1 MKEIITV
8 FTMLAFSFTSFS
20 QTCEE
25 REQKLLE
32 SIGTLSAG
40 FFYNTYGLIG
50 SLADGYEHDAY
61 SASTVTDLLNAQNK
75 LAGNMII
82 YLEKMVSDNI
92 LKDQEDKDYVT
103 SSANLLK
110 GFKTQIGLLLTL
122 VNSKTQKNI
131 NAYEEQRN
139 KNWKE
144 LSRMMGIDE

>member
-1 MKEIITV
+1 
-8 FTMLAFSFTSFS
+8 
-20 QTCEE
+20 
-25 REQKLLE
+25 
-32 SIGTLSAG
+32 
-40 FFYNTYGLIG
+40 
-50 SLADGYEHDAY
+50 
-61 SASTVTDLLNAQNK
+61 
-75 LAGNMII
+75 MII

>member
-1 MKEIITV
+1 
-8 FTMLAFSFTSFS
+8 
-20 QTCEE
+20 
-25 REQKLLE
+25 
-32 SIGTLSAG
+32 
-40 FFYNTYGLIG
+40 
-50 SLADGYEHDAY
+50 
-61 SASTVTDLLNAQNK
+61 
-75 LAGNMII
+75 MII

-110 GFKTQIGLLLTL
+110 GFKTQIDLLLTL